1 MQVTSNTTEEAILN
15 LLSGRLVHESN
26 SYLLE
31 FSKTEVKSP
40 SIIYLFSLVA
50 NNILLYF

>member
-15 LLSGRLVHESN
+15 LLSGRFVHESN

-31 FSKTEVKSP
+31 FSKTEVRCP
-40 SIIYLFSLVA
+40 FIIFV
-50 NNILLYF
+50 FTVK

>member
-40 SIIYLFSLVA
+40 SIIYLFSLA